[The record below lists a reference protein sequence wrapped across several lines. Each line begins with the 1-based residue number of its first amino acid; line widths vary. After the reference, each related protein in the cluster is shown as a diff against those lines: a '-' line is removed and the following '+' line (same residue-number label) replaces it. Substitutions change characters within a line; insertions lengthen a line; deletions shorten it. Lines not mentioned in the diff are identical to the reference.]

1 MPPPVLSVCVGFDA
15 QERLSGRVESTDPSA
30 PTRRVEVFDDPVA
43 RTVTVRATHLSEAE
57 VVAIKA
63 ATFDLVGYHGV
74 VSWTKP
80 GDASP
85 RLWCFDDFSPTKNTA
100 QDCSLALTLREALGS

>member
-1 MPPPVLSVCVGFDA
+1 MPLPVLDICVAFDG

-43 RTVTVRATHLSEAE
+43 RTVTVRSVHMSEAE

-74 VSWTKP
+74 FEWTKP
-80 GDASP
+80 GEVSP
-85 RLWCFDDFSPTKNTA
+85 RLWCFDEFSPTKRTA
-100 QDCSLALTLREALGS
+100 QDCALALTLREALGS